1 MKINDYLIKAAQ
13 TFNNDYNFRI
23 KCIQIKEIL
32 ANEIIIE
39 VGYAAIDGTTKKQL
53 YSYNTENN

>member
-39 VGYAAIDGTTKKQL
+39 VGYAAIDGTTK
-53 YSYNTENN
+53 